1 MIEYGG
7 NDMARIVES
16 TFGGTPFQRLLGHN
30 KDVME
35 KWSQLGDVLEK
46 DGKLTAALKEQVRR
60 TLAQRNGCAYCKA
73 KGKPD
78 PASFDEKTSIAVGF
92 AEVFLKQKG
101 DIADSTFEV
110 LKEYMTVEE
119 ISELCAF
126 VTFTTAS
133 QYFGAMM
140 KLEPGERV

>member
-1 MIEYGG
+1 
-7 NDMARIVES
+7 MARIDQS
-16 TFGGTPFQRLLGHN
+16 NFGKTPFQKLLGHN

-35 KWSQLGDVLEK
+35 GWSQLGDVLEK
-46 DGKLTAALKEQVRR
+46 DGILTSKLKEQVRR
-60 TLAQRNGCAYCKA
+60 TLAQSNGCEYCKA

-78 PASFDEKTSIAVGF
+78 PVKFDEKTSIAVGF

-101 DIADSTFEV
+101 DIADSTFDV
-110 LKEYMTVEE
+110 LRECFTEEE

-126 VTFTTAS
+126 ISFTTAS

-140 KLEPGERV
+140 KLKPNNQ